1 MPTNDIPHKPAFS
14 VHVDDDI
21 TNHPPPTPQ
30 HVSQF
35 DKVLSSRKPDKPS
48 VMDALRN
55 KVNLL
60 FITLAESRVG
70 TVVRVPASHQCRP
83 SLIPTWCHVG

>member
-21 TNHPPPTPQ
+21 THHPPPTPQ

-60 FITLAESRVG
+60 LYYVYITFLY
-70 TVVRVPASHQCRP
+70 
-83 SLIPTWCHVG
+83 SLEVK

>member
-21 TNHPPPTPQ
+21 TNLPPPTPQ

-55 KVNLL
+55 KVN
-60 FITLAESRVG
+60 F
-70 TVVRVPASHQCRP
+70 VVHVHSYFLEVEKLRSVEHQ
-83 SLIPTWCHVG
+83 LHV

>member
-21 TNHPPPTPQ
+21 TDLPPPTPQ

-35 DKVLSSRKPDKPS
+35 DKVLSSRKPSKSS

-55 KVNLL
+55 KVNCSTCTEHFL
-60 FITLAESRVG
+60 FIGQEVFLRLKISK
-70 TVVRVPASHQCRP
+70 
-83 SLIPTWCHVG
+83 

>member
-21 TNHPPPTPQ
+21 TDLPPPTPQ

-35 DKVLSSRKPDKPS
+35 DKVLSSRKPSKSS

-55 KVNLL
+55 KVIKIAVHVLNIFYSL
-60 FITLAESRVG
+60 
-70 TVVRVPASHQCRP
+70 VRKYF
-83 SLIPTWCHVG
+83 

>member
-21 TNHPPPTPQ
+21 SNHPPPTPQ
-30 HVSQF
+30 HVSHF

-60 FITLAESRVG
+60 LHVHCMHYIFFNFLY
-70 TVVRVPASHQCRP
+70 
-83 SLIPTWCHVG
+83 SLEVKRRTTIYDNQ

>member
-21 TNHPPPTPQ
+21 TNLPPPTPQ

-60 FITLAESRVG
+60 YMYIHITFFGSRKTKKCG
-70 TVVRVPASHQCRP
+70 TSITCIANEQWDVSN
-83 SLIPTWCHVG
+83 